1 MAEVQNSVI
10 GLETIQNFD
19 LKDPRTLKVFT
30 DNLIKPKSFLKDFF
44 FPTTAADM
52 FATESVLIDNMSRG
66 RKAAPFVIKGSK
78 TTDRDTFLTDEYKP
92 ARIAPARKLTVDDLK
107 SRGLG
112 ECLFN
117 GAKPNE
123 RAVRYTVRDL
133 QDLNDQITRRE
144 EIMCAETL
152 RTNGCVMVH
161 IGPDGS
167 SDKDTHTIKFYEGDA
182 NPQQYTP
189 GKSWSDTSADI
200 LGDMNIMRQQVT
212 KTGNKANI
220 LLVSPD
226 VGECILMNTE
236 IRERL
241 NNRRYDVGEVSP
253 IELPDGA
260 AEVCKLKIGGAVVTV
275 ISYEETYENDDGED
289 TPYLPAGTA
298 IMTAYNCGRGLYG
311 GVSQLEEGSED
322 FQYHESRRVPKIIID
337 RENDE
342 KKLQLVAKPVMVPTS
357 KGAWV
362 SANVVFES
370 TGA

>member
-1 MAEVQNSVI
+1 MAAVTDSVI

-44 FPTTAADM
+44 FPTSAADM
-52 FATESVLIDNMSRG
+52 FATESVLIDNMNRG

-78 TTDRDTFLTDEYKP
+78 STDRDTFLTDEYKP

-107 SRGLG
+107 ARGFG
-112 ECLFN
+112 EALFN

-123 RAVRYTVRDL
+123 RAVRYTVKDL

-144 EIMCAETL
+144 EIMCAEVL

-167 SDKDTHTIKFYEGDA
+167 SESNEHTIKFYEGDK

-189 GKSWSDTSADI
+189 GKSWSDPSADI
-200 LGDMNIMRQQVT
+200 LGDMNVMRQTVT

-226 VGECILMNTE
+226 VGEFILSNTE

-241 NNRRYDVGEVSP
+241 NNRRYDVGQVSP
-253 IELPDGA
+253 IELPEGA
-260 AEVCKLKIGGAVVTV
+260 AEICRLKVGASVVTV
-275 ISYEETYENDDGED
+275 IAYEETYQNDDGVD
-289 TPYLPAGTA
+289 TPYLPEGTA

-311 GVSQLEEGSED
+311 GVTQLEEGSDE
-322 FQYHESRRVPKIIID
+322 FKYHESRRVPKVIVD

-342 KKLQLVAKPVMVPTS
+342 KKLQLVARPVMVPVS
-357 KGAWV
+357 KGAWI
-362 SANVVFES
+362 SASVVF
-370 TGA
+370 GD